1 MLTVRGRLVSDQA
14 KAQTGESVS
23 GPVDRAERAMRGCA
37 LWIVLAA
44 MVAAGVLSIVLT
56 HA

>member
-1 MLTVRGRLVSDQA
+1 
-14 KAQTGESVS
+14 
-23 GPVDRAERAMRGCA
+23 MRGCA